1 MWPNTSMN
9 KIIQEDLATICSYKA
24 VDWDRFNNKTV
35 LVTGANGMLPSY
47 LVYTL
52 LYLTEIKGYK
62 IKVIALVRNID
73 KATAKFKHYLNSGFL
88 TLLVQDVASPI
99 DIEGNLDYIIH
110 AASQASPKYYGIDPV
125 GTINANVQGTIN
137 VLALAREKHSKSVLY
152 VSSGEVYGK
161 KDDGIPNTENEY
173 GLIDPLSVRSCYGQS
188 KRMGETLCV
197 CWNYQFNTHA
207 KIVRPFHCFGPGMLL
222 NDGRVFADFIGN
234 ILRNEDIVIHSDGS
248 AVRAFCY
255 ITDATIQFFKVLL
268 DGHDS
273 EAYNVGN
280 SNNAISIKELAETL
294 TTLYPEKK
302 LKVVVDIDENDLRTS
317 KMKSPL
323 SVSIPDTHKIEV
335 LGIHPKVSIKDG
347 FNRTIESLGRG
358 IPL

>member
-1 MWPNTSMN
+1 MN
-9 KIIQEDLATICSYKA
+9 KIIQEDLATICSNHA
-24 VDWDRFNNKTV
+24 VDWERFNNKTV
-35 LVTGANGMLPSY
+35 LITGANGMLPSY

-62 IKVIALVRNID
+62 IKVIALVRNIE
-73 KATAKFKHYLNSGFL
+73 KATAKFKHYLNSGNL
-88 TLLVQDVASPI
+88 TLLVQDVTSHI
-99 DIEGNLDYIIH
+99 DIDGTVDYIIH
-110 AASQASPKYYGIDPV
+110 AASQASPKYYGVDPV

-137 VLALAREKHSKSVLY
+137 VLVLAREKHSKSVLY

-161 KDDGIPNTENEY
+161 KTDGKPNTEDEY
-173 GLIDPLSVRSCYGQS
+173 GLVDPLSVRSCYGQS

-234 ILRNEDIVIHSDGS
+234 ILRNEDIVLHSDGS

-255 ITDATIQFFKVLL
+255 ITDATLQFFKVLL
-268 DGHDS
+268 DGKDS

-280 SNNAISIKELAETL
+280 LNNSVSIKKLAETL
-294 TTLYPEKK
+294 TILYPDKK
-302 LKVVVDIDENDLRTS
+302 LKVIVDIDENDLRTS

-323 SVSIPDTHKIEV
+323 SVSIPDTHKIEA
-335 LGIHPKVSIKDG
+335 LGIRPEVSIKEG
-347 FNRTIESLGRG
+347 FKRTIESLCKESS
-358 IPL
+358 L